1 MRDVARLVT
10 LVEREDERAPAE
22 RAEALLAIEDR
33 PLAPVVAVTGA
44 PGVGKSTLLGALASV
59 LVEPGDR
66 RLAIVAVDP
75 SSAISGG
82 ALLGDRTRIRVP
94 AGRVFIRSQASQVM
108 SGGLAPRTY
117 PVVRTL
123 RRLFDLVLLETVG
136 VGQSEDDV
144 RHVADATYLLL
155 QPFAGDALQ
164 HLKAGV
170 MEIGDSLVV
179 TKSDAGE
186 AARRAVTELQAALGL
201 ARPGRSVPLHAV
213 SARTGEGIPALAE
226 AVAATPVAGAE
237 RDRDD
242 WFIRRTV
249 LHAHGRRG
257 LELLAAAGL
266 PAGGSLDERLV
277 AALARSS

>member
-22 RAEALLAIEDR
+22 RAEALVAIEDR

-44 PGVGKSTLLGALASV
+44 PGVGKSTLLGALASA
-59 LVEPGDR
+59 LVQPGDR

-94 AGRVFIRSQASQVM
+94 SGRVFVRSQASQAM
-108 SGGLAPRTY
+108 PGGLAPRTY

-136 VGQSEDDV
+136 VGQSEADV
-144 RHVADATYLLL
+144 RHVADATYVLL
-155 QPFAGDALQ
+155 QPLAGDALQ

-170 MEIGDSLVV
+170 MEIGDALVV
-179 TKSDAGE
+179 TKCDAGE
-186 AARRAVTELQAALGL
+186 
-201 ARPGRSVPLHAV
+201 
-213 SARTGEGIPALAE
+213 PA
-226 AVAATPVAGAE
+226 
-237 RDRDD
+237 
-242 WFIRRTV
+242 RRTV
-249 LHAHGRRG
+249 A
-257 LELLAAAGL
+257 E
-266 PAGGSLDERLV
+266 
-277 AALARSS
+277 